1 MTVNEHQTYV
11 PDSYPLSSSCRV
23 ARTVLF
29 RAATFSRRLAFALAF
44 EGALAAADSGKP
56 THIRARRVGLP
67 CTCYLRGPAQTANED
82 RAR

>member
-11 PDSYPLSSSCRV
+11 PDSYPLSSGCRV

-29 RAATFSRRLAFALAF
+29 RAATFSRRLAF